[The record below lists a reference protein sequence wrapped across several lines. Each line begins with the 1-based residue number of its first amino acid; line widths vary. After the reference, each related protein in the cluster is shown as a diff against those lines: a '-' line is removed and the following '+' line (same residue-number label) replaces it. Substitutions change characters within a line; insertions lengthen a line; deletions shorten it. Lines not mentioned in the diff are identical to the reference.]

1 LSLQSTLK
9 LLSIYLIVG
18 VTVVLLVVGFA
29 YAYGIY
35 VVQVSPTPRPEGEV
49 IVVPSVLHE
58 LEINWSEVRRL
69 IREHPLANQ
78 LRLDRAV
85 ETPIEYHLHRCIIY
99 RYPESTWATIDH
111 MGFKALFHV
120 DKVVFCAHIDFKTKA
135 YNIILYQIIAYPGF
149 NIEDVPPEYND
160 MAFKAVKL
168 VYERSRKL
176 YGEPEKVGL
185 TAIIKEGSSMIA
197 YAVAVVG
204 KERHG
209 FTVDLTKN
217 TVSERFL
224 ETGAYLMILNF
235 PVITAS
241 ERE

>member
-1 LSLQSTLK
+1 MGL
-9 LLSIYLIVG
+9 
-18 VTVVLLVVGFA
+18 A

-35 VVQVSPTPRPEGEV
+35 AVQVSPTPRPENET
-49 IVVPSVLHE
+49 IPLPVVTPVAPGAPPE

-78 LRLDRAV
+78 LKLDRAV

-120 DKVVFCAHIDFKTKA
+120 DKVVFCAYIDFKTKA

-168 VYERSRKL
+168 VYEHSRKL

-185 TAIIKEGSSMIA
+185 TVIIKEGSSMIA

>member
-1 LSLQSTLK
+1 LSLQSPLK

-18 VTVVLLVVGFA
+18 VTVILLVVGFA

-35 VVQVSPTPRPEGEV
+35 AVQVSPTPRPEGEV

-120 DKVVFCAHIDFKTKA
+120 DKVVFCAYIDFKTKA
-135 YNIILYQIIAYPGF
+135 YNIILYQIVAYPGF

-168 VYERSRKL
+168 VYEHSRKL

>member
-58 LEINWSEVRRL
+58 LEINWSEVGRL

-120 DKVVFCAHIDFKTKA
+120 DKVVFCAYIDFKTKA